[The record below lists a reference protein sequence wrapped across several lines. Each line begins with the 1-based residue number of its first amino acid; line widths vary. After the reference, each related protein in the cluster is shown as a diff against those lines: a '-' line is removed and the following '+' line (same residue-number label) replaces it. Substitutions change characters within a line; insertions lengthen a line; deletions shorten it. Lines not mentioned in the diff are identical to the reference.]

1 MVLEPFHA
9 GNSTRLAGTDF
20 SGGLHGARR
29 GHPNWPVDD
38 ARVVETGRYFDA
50 MNFAPA
56 IRAESLVAPVKELN
70 FSNLL
75 EGLTPDPSLA
85 GAGPASLG

>member
-20 SGGLHGARR
+20 SGGLHGPSARLFR
-29 GHPNWPVDD
+29 RHELRTCDK
-38 ARVVETGRYFDA
+38 GRK
-50 MNFAPA
+50 
-56 IRAESLVAPVKELN
+56 LVALVKELN